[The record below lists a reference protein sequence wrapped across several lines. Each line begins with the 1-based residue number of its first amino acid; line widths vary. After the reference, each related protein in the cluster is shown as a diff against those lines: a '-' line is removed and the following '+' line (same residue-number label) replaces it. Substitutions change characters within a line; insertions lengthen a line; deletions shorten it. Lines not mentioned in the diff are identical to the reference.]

1 MSNKRSIP
9 CTRVSFHPVYD
20 LTTMEKIGEVKVD
33 PLRQSRKYTGL
44 LDKTGTFGGQ
54 EFFARVGDF
63 HTYQEAE
70 AAVQADEQRRKAA
83 ETP

>member
-33 PLRQSRKYTGL
+33 PLRQSCRDPLT
-44 LDKTGTFGGQ
+44 TF
-54 EFFARVGDF
+54 
-63 HTYQEAE
+63 
-70 AAVQADEQRRKAA
+70 
-83 ETP
+83 TP